1 MWRNVGLSDNSNK
14 KDSVTKMK
22 KIDRRVLR
30 TRQSLGEAL
39 VNLTLD
45 IGYDAITI
53 KELTQEASIGYATFF
68 RHFKSKDELLMYVL
82 ESVLE
87 DLNEMM
93 EADMTPYEQALVM
106 YRYIEQ
112 HDRIYR
118 VFVMLPRNSELL
130 NRVYEAI
137 STSIK
142 NAYVARNESRIPMD
156 VAVNHIVTSIIELI
170 RWWISTDLELSVEQ
184 MATIQSELIVKATE
198 MVALVRKD
206 EQHVMDTVTD

>member
-1 MWRNVGLSDNSNK
+1 
-14 KDSVTKMK
+14 MK

-53 KELTQEASIGYATFF
+53 KELTQSAEIGYATFF

-87 DLNEMM
+87 DLYSMM
-93 EADMTPYEQALVM
+93 DAEMTPYEQAYIM
-106 YRYIEQ
+106 YQYISENV
-112 HDRIYR
+112 RIYR
-118 VFVMLPRNSELL
+118 VFVSLPRNSDLL
-130 NRVYEAI
+130 QAVHSAI
-137 STSIK
+137 SASTRQT
-142 NAYVARNESRIPMD
+142 YVARDEGRIPMD

-170 RWWISTDLELSVEQ
+170 RWWIDNNLELSVEQ
-184 MATIQSELIVKATE
+184 MATIQSELVVKATE
-198 MVALVRKD
+198 LVALDRIDELDEQVVDMVAD
-206 EQHVMDTVTD
+206 

>member
-1 MWRNVGLSDNSNK
+1 LSDNSSE

-93 EADMTPYEQALVM
+93 EADMTAYEQALVM

-118 VFVMLPRNSELL
+118 VFVMLPRDSELL

-137 STSIK
+137 STSIE

-184 MATIQSELIVKATE
+184 MATIQSELVVKATE